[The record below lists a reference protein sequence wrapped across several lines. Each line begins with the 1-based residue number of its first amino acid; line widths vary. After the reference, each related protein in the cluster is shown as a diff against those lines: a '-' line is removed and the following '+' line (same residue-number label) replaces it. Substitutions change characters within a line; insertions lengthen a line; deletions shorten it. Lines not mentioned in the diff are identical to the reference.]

1 MDSKTTVGSQ
11 NNKKLIVLGLV
22 SIGILFL
29 VYARFENTEITP
41 DAISSIERI
50 SVAFYIIL
58 LISFSAIGIGLRKYQ
73 KRKAVEPSQ
82 NPLTI
87 ICSATVNLKAKK
99 VFVITFILYG
109 IFFR

>member
-29 VYARFENTEITP
+29 VYARFKNTEITP

-73 KRKAVEPSQ
+73 KRK
-82 NPLTI
+82 
-87 ICSATVNLKAKK
+87 
-99 VFVITFILYG
+99 
-109 IFFR
+109 R

>member
-41 DAISSIERI
+41 DAISSNERI
-50 SVAFYIIL
+50 SVAF
-58 LISFSAIGIGLRKYQ
+58 
-73 KRKAVEPSQ
+73 
-82 NPLTI
+82 
-87 ICSATVNLKAKK
+87 
-99 VFVITFILYG
+99 
-109 IFFR
+109 

>member
-73 KRKAVEPSQ
+73 KRISNTSFKS
-82 NPLTI
+82 
-87 ICSATVNLKAKK
+87 
-99 VFVITFILYG
+99 TFWP
-109 IFFR
+109 